1 MCSYELLFMT
11 SIVIYFSRA
20 GSNWVKDGVG
30 HLDVGNTELLAK
42 YIQKKTGSDI
52 FKIETTKQYPD
63 DYYQATEVAKEE
75 LQNGFRPKLIK
86 YPDNLEKYDKIY
98 LGHPIWWS
106 TFPTAVFTLLEK
118 CNLDGKMIIPF
129 CTHEGSGIA
138 NSDRDLKQIC
148 GNSKIKSYFEIRGYM
163 CQEIDTNAN
172 LQNKINAWIEKND
185 QF

>member
-30 HLDVGNTELLAK
+30 HLDVGNTKLLAK
-42 YIQKKTGSDI
+42 YIQKKTGCDI

-106 TFPTAVFTLLEK
+106 TFPTAVFTLLEN

-129 CTHEGSGIA
+129 CTHEGSRIA
-138 NSDRDLKQIC
+138 NSDRDLRQIC
-148 GNSKIKSYFEIRGYM
+148 GNAKIKSYFETRGYM

-172 LQNKINAWIEKND
+172 LQNKINTWIEKND
-185 QF
+185 